1 MSYNMNFKIGNDN
14 GNSEHDIIIN
24 NELICQPN
32 VISKIRKAPNVEEI
46 NNDYFIKNIENNLI
60 VDIISNEV
68 NTATYLCGTYSL
80 KSGQTVRTI
89 NIGYDNDKASNE
101 IVIINTLAQIAGH
114 AVKVAYMKSELSED
128 TDIKVKVDM
137 STSLPIR
144 QYTKKKA
151 QEFANRFMNGKH
163 IVNVTTPLRKIPVEI
178 EFEYVKVIPEGVTT
192 VFALTNADDELFES
206 YNKNHEVKIDKS
218 FFENKKILHIAI
230 GEGTT
235 ELPVT
240 EGRAFNPNF
249 IKGSN
254 NGLGHV
260 INKSLDEFKE
270 ECGQTNMSRQKY
282 SEILKKENHKFH
294 QLAKEIIEI
303 PLEEQ
308 TDEIF
313 EDAKTEIDRANNEID
328 IIAVYGGGSILMRDS
343 LEPKLEKIC
352 NTGKIILFYVDK
364 KHAVTLE
371 SKGLDAFTKS
381 KIFEQVKKIEKSKV
395 K

>member
-1 MSYNMNFKIGNDN
+1 MNYNIKFEVGNDN

-24 NELICQPN
+24 DQLICQPN

-68 NTATYLCGTYSL
+68 KTATFLCGTYSL
-80 KSGQTVRTI
+80 KSGQTVRSI
-89 NIGYDNDKASNE
+89 GIGYDNDKANNE
-101 IVIINTLAQIAGH
+101 IVIINTLAQIAGQ
-114 AVKVAYMKSELSED
+114 AVKKAYIESELKD
-128 TDIKVKVDM
+128 NIDIKVKVDM
-137 STSLPIR
+137 TTSLPAR
-144 QYTKKKA
+144 QYTKNKA
-151 QEFANRFMNGKH
+151 KEFANKFMNGKH
-163 IVNVTTPLRKIPVEI
+163 IVNVTTPLMKVPVEI
-178 EFEYVKVIPEGVTT
+178 EFEFVKVIPEGVTT
-192 VFALTNADDELFES
+192 VFALTNADDELFKT
-206 YNKNHEVKIDKS
+206 YNETHDIKIDKT

-235 ELPVT
+235 ELPIT

-282 SEILKKENHKFH
+282 SEILREENHKFH
-294 QLAKEIIEI
+294 QLSKEIIEI

-308 TDEIF
+308 ADEIY
-313 EDAKTEIDRANNEID
+313 EDAKVEIDRANNEID
-328 IIAVYGGGSILMRDS
+328 IIAVYGGGSILMRES

-352 NTGKIILFYVDK
+352 NTGKITLFYVDK
-364 KHAVTLE
+364 EYAVTLE
-371 SKGLDAFTKS
+371 SKGLYAFTKS

-395 K
+395 N